1 MLEYVTIMI
10 TFRNKIFFEKTIHGI
25 GSINI
30 KVHVV

>member
-10 TFRNKIFFEKTIHGI
+10 PLGIKSFFEKIVHDI